1 MEQEQAIKTNEQ
13 NTGKQPKTRVRPVR
27 VKGLRDKPSQLR
39 TTLTRVV
46 WLSIA
51 LGLVME
57 AFLVAA
63 RLGAFTMDAATAE
76 LVNRVSWSVL
86 VCTGLAIG
94 DTLAEN
100 SRPLLLG
107 LSGLLGAPLAFAV
120 ARGLHKGTADLMNIV
135 QPADPISPLLAGGI
149 RGVEYMILGL
159 AIFWLKKQPRSTVLS
174 YIGVGLVI
182 GLVFGSLIMFLNPG
196 VTKSLSSI
204 LVWVVNEVAFPV
216 GCTLVLFASTAIGKK
231 VEV

>member
-1 MEQEQAIKTNEQ
+1 MEQEQTIGKTMS
-13 NTGKQPKTRVRPVR
+13 TGTAPKQAEDTAEE
-27 VKGLRDKPSQLR
+27 PSKWR

-46 WLSIA
+46 WMSIV

-63 RLGAFTMDAATAE
+63 RLGMFSMDAATAE
-76 LVNRVSWSVL
+76 LANRVSWAVL

-100 SRPLLLG
+100 SRPVLLG
-107 LSGLLGAPLAFAV
+107 LSGLIGAPLAFAV
-120 ARGLHKGTADLMNIV
+120 ARGVHKGTADIMGIA
-135 QPADPISPLLAGGI
+135 QPGDPISPLLAGGI
-149 RGVEYMILGL
+149 RGVEYMVLGL
-159 AIFWLKKQPRSTVLS
+159 AIFWLKKQPRLTVLS

-204 LVWVVNEVAFPV
+204 LVWVVNEVAFPI
-216 GCTLVLFASTAIGKK
+216 GCTLVLFASTVIGEK
-231 VEV
+231 VKA